1 MLKMISFLV
10 FKIFVA
16 CKGQRSH
23 PYQLWLHGFKYL
35 GMLENMNIEVKWM
48 TIEIVFVNQDL
59 ILKYLDNLRI
69 MEYGK
74 LANKILI
81 FFDISK
87 DTDCSH
93 YVHNG
98 SYISSFTD

>member
-10 FKIFVA
+10 FTIFAA
-16 CKGQRSH
+16 CKRQRSRLY
-23 PYQLWLHGFKYL
+23 PLWLDGFKYI
-35 GMLENMNIEVKWM
+35 GMLENMNIEVKLM
-48 TIEIVFVNQDL
+48 TLEIAFVIQDL

-69 MEYGK
+69 TEYGI
-74 LANKILI
+74 LPNKILI

-93 YVHNG
+93 YAHNR

>member
-1 MLKMISFLV
+1 
-10 FKIFVA
+10 
-16 CKGQRSH
+16 
-23 PYQLWLHGFKYL
+23 
-35 GMLENMNIEVKWM
+35 MLENMNIEVKLM
-48 TIEIVFVNQDL
+48 TMEIVFVNQNL

-87 DTDCSH
+87 DTDAVIMSIMGVISPHLLIKNKNCTENNICS
-93 YVHNG
+93 
-98 SYISSFTD
+98 TD